1 MFGRSFSC
9 VFLVACYLA
18 LALPAHTVHAD
29 LDLTEEDP
37 DAPLPWQE
45 GPKAITLGHQI
56 ELALPDGY
64 QFLGLPHAETVMTQL
79 GNLYNENLLGIAIA
93 GQRTDAQEPVE
104 DDGFLI
110 TLRYDAEGYIQD
122 DEALDGNAILREIR
136 SAEAAYNE
144 ERKQAGFP
152 PIHAEGWQEPPR
164 YDKAQ
169 HELIWAL
176 LVSSPED
183 DANGDRTVN
192 YSTRVLGRKGYVSIN
207 LVTDAT
213 LLAKHKPAASA
224 ILAATSFSPGMRYE
238 DFDSTTDTVAEYGL
252 TGLVLGGVGLG
263 VAKLAKIGL
272 LAKLGKLLLL
282 GLFAGKKAFALF
294 LVMIAAGLSKLWSRR
309 KNRVSQV

>member
-9 VFLVACYLA
+9 VFLVACCLA

-45 GPKAITLGHQI
+45 GPKAIPLGHQI
-56 ELALPDGY
+56 ELTLPDGY

-79 GNLYNENLLGIAIA
+79 GNLYNENLLGIVIA
-93 GQRTDAQEPVE
+93 GQHTGDQEPVE

-110 TLRYDAEGYIQD
+110 TLRYDAEGYIKD
-122 DEALDGNAILREIR
+122 DEALDGTAILQEIR
-136 SAEAAYNE
+136 GAEATYNE

-152 PIHAEGWQEPPR
+152 PIHAEGWQESPR
-164 YDKAQ
+164 YSKAQ
-169 HELIWAL
+169 HELIWSL

-183 DANGDRTVN
+183 EEHTVN

-207 LVTDAT
+207 LVTDAS
-213 LLAKHKPAASA
+213 LLSKHKPAASA

-272 LAKLGKLLLL
+272 LAKLGQLIWL
-282 GLFAGKKAFALF
+282 GLVAGKKAFALF
-294 LVMIAAGLSKLWSRR
+294 LVMIAAGLRKLWSRR